1 MTGFAIYPPVHL
13 RAHPDV
19 AIRSLDE
26 AAEVVRGYARDH
38 FDSNAESLL
47 HRLEGANDL
56 ARSQGSRARLSGLGR
71 ERRRPAHPT
80 RRSVT

>member
-1 MTGFAIYPPVHL
+1 MTGFAIHPPVHL

-26 AAEVVRGYARDH
+26 AAAVVRGYARDH
-38 FDSNAESLL
+38 FDSKAESLL

-56 ARSQGSRARLSGLGR
+56 AEAREAALAFRAWAESEGVLLIPP
-71 ERRRPAHPT
+71 EDQ
-80 RRSVT
+80 